1 MSFKVETVVDKI
13 GLYTYYNFLNWFN
26 NKRKDWHAVNISSYS
41 QEIVNYD
48 IVKFYNENGIKY
60 YFRVDKYEDCMK
72 FYYSK
77 TYKNRS
83 LTVEFDVSPFNKIP
97 LKIVYRDDD
106 NEVRDISIIDYY
118 PPKIIDRILNKFD
131 KVWEDELRE
140 FIDIRREAE
149 DILMKET
156 Y

>member
-1 MSFKVETVVDKI
+1 MSFEIETIVNKI
-13 GLYTYYNFLNWFN
+13 DLSTYRNFLNWFN
-26 NKRKDWHAVNISSYS
+26 NRRKDWHAVNISSYN
-41 QEIVNYD
+41 QKIVNYD
-48 IVKFYNENGIKY
+48 IVKFYNENSIKY

-83 LTVEFDVSPFNKIP
+83 LTIEFDISPLNKIP
-97 LKIVYRDDD
+97 LKIVYRDD
-106 NEVRDISIIDYY
+106 NKLKKISIDDYY
-118 PPKIIDRILNKFD
+118 SSKIINKILDKFD
-131 KVWEDELRE
+131 KVWENELRE

-149 DILMKET
+149 DILMKEI